1 VAKTD
6 KVIKLFLWTHTNV
19 SSINQPKL
27 GDHKNMKNKTNT
39 NLLIKSLSILT
50 ALSLTAES
58 TQAGLGDPV
67 GITQVTVPSSTTSV
81 MGTPYARMVEAF
93 GTISGAAASGL
104 DTVLTVVKDPSSP
117 SLPSFANN
125 DINVDQWY
133 IIEVVDGPAIGLI
146 LNAKGGAGDTSITV
160 EGLVPSSIN
169 IETGSKFAVRKAWT
183 LSSLFGAASAS
194 NVFGSGLSSTAV
206 TVNAQV
212 QVLNSATGALTT
224 YFIHASSGGNY
235 NWRASISTA
244 NRNHVP
250 IGLGKGFVVV
260 NRKAVPFNFDLAG
273 DYRTAR
279 TRIVATAGKKTLLSN
294 PGLFDTTFNAA
305 TIPVTS
311 PNKANTV
318 PSASHDAYGIWNT
331 ANRTFTTYRIGGV
344 TQTGGASA
352 MTGNTRVNPSIAKF
366 TSVLVT
372 PAGSG
377 DQVVTIAPAY
387 TSDIR

>member
-1 VAKTD
+1 
-6 KVIKLFLWTHTNV
+6 
-19 SSINQPKL
+19 
-27 GDHKNMKNKTNT
+27 MKNKTHT
-39 NLLIKSLSILT
+39 NLLINSLSILT

-81 MGTPYARMVEAF
+81 MGTPYARSVEAF

-104 DTVLTVVKDPSSP
+104 DTVLTVVKDPSSA
-117 SLPSFANN
+117 SLPSFANT
-125 DINVDQWY
+125 DINVDEWY

-160 EGLVPSSIN
+160 EGLIPSSIN
-169 IETGSKFAVRKAWT
+169 IETDSKFAVRKAWT
-183 LSSLFGAASAS
+183 LSSLFEAASAS
-194 NVFGSGLSSTAV
+194 NVFGSGLSSTAA

-212 QVLNSATGALTT
+212 QVLNSATGSLTT
-224 YFIHASSGGNY
+224 YFIHKSSGGVC

-279 TRIVATAGKKTLLSN
+279 TRLVAQGGKRTLLSN
-294 PGLFDTTFNAA
+294 PGVFDTTFDAS
-305 TIPVTS
+305 TIPATS
-311 PNKANTV
+311 PTRANTV
-318 PSASHDAYGIWNT
+318 PSASHDGYGIWNSAT
-331 ANRTFTTYRIGGV
+331 RSFSTYRIGGV
-344 TQTGGASA
+344 TQTAGASA
-352 MTGNTRVNPSIAKF
+352 FSGGSRVNPAIGKF
-366 TSVLVT
+366 TSLLVT

-377 DQVVTIAPAY
+377 DKVVTIAPAY

>member
-1 VAKTD
+1 
-6 KVIKLFLWTHTNV
+6 
-19 SSINQPKL
+19 
-27 GDHKNMKNKTNT
+27 MKNKTKT
-39 NLLIKSLSILT
+39 NLLIKSLSIVT
-50 ALSLTAES
+50 ALGLMAES

-67 GITQVTVPSSTTSV
+67 GITQVTVPASTTSV
-81 MGTPYARMVEAF
+81 MGTPYARKVEAF
-93 GTISGAAASGL
+93 GTVTSTESIPAAGSNPAT
-104 DTVLTVVKDPSSP
+104 TVLTVVKDPAST
-117 SLPSFANN
+117 SLPLFT
-125 DINVDQWY
+125 NVDTNIDAWY
-133 IIEVVDGPAIGLI
+133 IIEIVDGPAIGLI
-146 LNAKGGAGDTSITV
+146 LNAVGGAGDTSITV
-160 EGLVPSSIN
+160 EGLIPSSIN
-169 IETGSKFAVRKAWT
+169 IETGSKFAIRKAWT

-194 NVFGSGLSSTAV
+194 NVFGSGLASTGANV
-206 TVNAQV
+206 KAQV
-212 QVLNSATGALTT
+212 QILKSSSGSLTT
-224 YFIHASSGGNY
+224 FFIHATSGGVY
-235 NWRASISTA
+235 NWRASTGTA
-244 NRNHVP
+244 NRNHEP

-260 NRKAVPFNFDLAG
+260 NRTTAPFNFDLAG

-294 PGLFDTTFNAA
+294 PGLFDTTFNAS

-318 PSASHDAYGIWNT
+318 PSSSHDAYGIWNP
-331 ANRTFTTYRIGGV
+331 ANRSFTTYRIGGV

-352 MTGNTRVNPSIAKF
+352 MTGSTRVNPAIAKF

>member
-1 VAKTD
+1 
-6 KVIKLFLWTHTNV
+6 
-19 SSINQPKL
+19 
-27 GDHKNMKNKTNT
+27 MKNKTNT

-58 TQAGLGDPV
+58 TQAGLGDPA
-67 GITQVTVPSSTTSV
+67 GITQVTVPASTTSV
-81 MGTPYARMVEAF
+81 MGTPYARKVEAF
-93 GTISGAAASGL
+93 GTVTSYVASGAK
-104 DTVLTVVKDPSSP
+104 TVFTVVKDDASA
-117 SLPSFANN
+117 SLPLFTNTDN
-125 DINVDQWY
+125 NVDAWY
-133 IIEVVDGPAIGLI
+133 IIEIVDGPAIGLI
-146 LNAKGGAGDTSITV
+146 LNAVGGSGNTSVEV
-160 EGLVPSSIN
+160 EGLIPSSIN

-194 NVFGSGLSSTAV
+194 NVFGSGLASTAANV
-206 TVNAQV
+206 KAQV
-212 QVLNSATGALTT
+212 QILKSSTGSLTT
-224 YFIHASSGGNY
+224 FFIHASGGVY
-235 NWRASISTA
+235 NWRASSGTA
-244 NRNHVP
+244 NRNHEP
-250 IGLGKGFVVV
+250 IGLGKGFLVV
-260 NRKAVPFNFDLAG
+260 NRTTAPFNFDLAG

-318 PSASHDAYGIWNT
+318 PSSSHDAYGIWNT

-352 MTGNTRVNPSIAKF
+352 MTGNSRVNPSIAKF

-377 DQVVTIAPAY
+377 DQVVTVAPAY

>member
-1 VAKTD
+1 
-6 KVIKLFLWTHTNV
+6 
-19 SSINQPKL
+19 
-27 GDHKNMKNKTNT
+27 MKNKTHT

-81 MGTPYARMVEAF
+81 MGTPYARRVEAF
-93 GTISGAAASGL
+93 GTISGAEASGL

-117 SLPSFANN
+117 SLPSFANT

-160 EGLVPSSIN
+160 EGLIPSSIN

-194 NVFGSGLSSTAV
+194 NVFGSGLSSTAA

-212 QVLNSATGALTT
+212 QVLNSATGSLTT
-224 YFIHASSGGNY
+224 YFIHASGSNY
-235 NWRASISTA
+235 NWRASTSTA

-279 TRIVATAGKKTLLSN
+279 TRLVAQGGKRTLLSN
-294 PGLFDTTFNAA
+294 PGVFDTTFDAS

-311 PNKANTV
+311 PTRANTV
-318 PSASHDAYGIWNT
+318 PSASHDGYGIWNSAT
-331 ANRTFTTYRIGGV
+331 RSFSTYRIGGV
-344 TQTGGASA
+344 TQTAGASA
-352 MTGNTRVNPSIAKF
+352 FSGSSRVNPAIGKF
-366 TSVLVT
+366 TSLLVT

-377 DQVVTIAPAY
+377 DKVVTIAPAY